1 MNVDKFVFV
10 MYYILRNKKAP
21 HKRRKET
28 ITMSEKQQKILN
40 TLAEVLPGMDQYEKG
55 YMMGTINTA
64 AAMSKKKEAKA
75 KKSAKASGKS
85 EEGR

>member
-1 MNVDKFVFV
+1 MAYNS
-10 MYYILRNKKAP
+10 YINNKAP